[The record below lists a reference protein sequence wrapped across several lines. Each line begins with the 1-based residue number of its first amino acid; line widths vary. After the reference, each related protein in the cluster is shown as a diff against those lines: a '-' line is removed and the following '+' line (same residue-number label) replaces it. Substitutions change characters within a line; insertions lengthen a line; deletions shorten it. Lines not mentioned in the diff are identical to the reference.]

1 MLVTT
6 KSNKETHLFSEV
18 TPKYI
23 VDVCYKPNGTM
34 RKSIPKRLDS
44 LDKYILRIAQ
54 FISGINNHM
63 PITADYDLKDYCESN
78 DVEFRYVGESASKIR
93 KCIDSRINI
102 VLRELNQTDGL
113 DVWAKALG
121 MSNYKD

>member
-1 MLVTT
+1 
-6 KSNKETHLFSEV
+6 
-18 TPKYI
+18 
-23 VDVCYKPNGTM
+23 
-34 RKSIPKRLDS
+34 
-44 LDKYILRIAQ
+44 
-54 FISGINNHM
+54 M